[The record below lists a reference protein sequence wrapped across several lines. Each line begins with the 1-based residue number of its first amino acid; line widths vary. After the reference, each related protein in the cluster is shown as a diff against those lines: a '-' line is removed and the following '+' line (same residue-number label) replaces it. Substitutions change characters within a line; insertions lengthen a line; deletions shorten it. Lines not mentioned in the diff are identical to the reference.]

1 MEIEIWIIWLFAAIL
16 LFAVE
21 VFFTSFVTVFIGI
34 SALITSIG
42 AILDLN
48 LPLQILLFIGLS
60 LLGVFQIRPL
70 IKRSIYENRASG
82 ESNAL
87 VGHKT
92 RGSKEYE
99 DILKSE
105 LK

>member
-1 MEIEIWIIWLFAAIL
+1 MEIEIWNIWLFAAIL

-48 LPLQILLFIGLS
+48 LPLQISLFLGLS
-60 LLGVFQIRPL
+60 LLGIFQVRPS
-70 IKRSIYENRASG
+70 IKRSIYRNTNPRRK
-82 ESNAL
+82 NAL
-87 VGHKT
+87 AGHKAKAT
-92 RGSKEYE
+92 K
-99 DILKSE
+99 K
-105 LK
+105 